1 MGGSD
6 MQHSLELEI
15 RDRLSAYLAGETSL
29 HEFEDWFFPKTWD
42 VDKLDDPALLDLVYQ
57 IKLDWAEFSNGDWSE
72 KDLRDM
78 LRSLVEKFTIS
89 SSPTKLVYGT
99 SSKNLLY
106 PSLSIRPG
114 QSVGIKSS
122 VVYV

>member
-1 MGGSD
+1 
-6 MQHSLELEI
+6 MQHPLELEI

-29 HEFEDWFFPKTWD
+29 RDFEDWFFPKTWD

-78 LRSLVEKFTIS
+78 LKSLVEKFTIS
-89 SSPTKLVYGT
+89 SS
-99 SSKNLLY
+99 SC
-106 PSLSIRPG
+106 
-114 QSVGIKSS
+114 
-122 VVYV
+122 